1 MGLDIGF
8 DSIKAVE
15 LSRSGGGI
23 ELGLSAVAPIR
34 LKQSD
39 IQETPAFDREATLS
53 AIQRLISESNIPTK
67 KVVTAVSGES
77 VIVRIL
83 RMPASIIE
91 GTKEED
97 LEFAIKGEARD
108 FIPFEM
114 EDIIFD
120 YQKLGIV
127 DTEGAK
133 MIEVLIVAVK
143 KETIYSLMDLLKEA
157 GLQPIIIDVGSF
169 ALVNALNYGGGI
181 NPDEIISIVNIGS
194 DITSI
199 AIMKDGMTR
208 FTRDF
213 NVAGNNITNAIS
225 SGMGINW
232 FEAEDLKKKHGMHL
246 GSEESFDTGS
256 EMQIMSNDF
265 FENTDSTNV
274 VDDLSGAIDDI
285 TGGAGRNSGDAQ
297 AQQISPII
305 QGVLSDIC
313 SEVKRSLLYYESQLE
328 GETVGK
334 IILSGGTAKLLN
346 IVPYFESFLDLKTE
360 IINPLAS
367 VSHRLSNDELVDLS
381 PLIGVGIGLALR
393 NVIT

>member
-1 MGLDIGF
+1 MTG
-8 DSIKAVE
+8 
-15 LSRSGGGI
+15 
-23 ELGLSAVAPIR
+23 
-34 LKQSD
+34 KQLFLQFAD
-39 IQETPAFDREATLS
+39 LFQNHIV
-53 AIQRLISESNIPTK
+53 PTK

-91 GTKEED
+91 GTKDAD

-114 EDIIFD
+114 DDIIFD
-120 YQKLGIV
+120 FQKLGTV

-133 MIEVLIVAVK
+133 MVEVLIVAVK
-143 KETIYSLMDLLKEA
+143 KETIYALMDLLNEA
-157 GLQPIIIDVGSF
+157 GLQPVIIDVGSF

-181 NPDEIISIVNIGS
+181 NPEEIIAIVNIGS

-199 AIMKDGMTR
+199 AIMKEGMTR

-232 FEAEDLKKKHGMHL
+232 FEAENLKKQYGMQM
-246 GSEESFDTGS
+246 GSEETFDTGAD
-256 EMQIMSNDF
+256 MQIMSNDF
-265 FENTDSTNV
+265 FEAEDTSV
-274 VDDLSGAIDDI
+274 VADLSGAIDEL
-285 TGGAGRNSGDAQ
+285 TGTSGGKTKDAE
-297 AQQISPII
+297 AQQISSII

-328 GETVGK
+328 GETVSK
-334 IILSGGTAKLLN
+334 IIISGGSAKLIN
-346 IVPYFESFLDLKTE
+346 IVSYFESFLDLKTE

-367 VSHRLSNDELVDLS
+367 ISHRLRDSEQADMN